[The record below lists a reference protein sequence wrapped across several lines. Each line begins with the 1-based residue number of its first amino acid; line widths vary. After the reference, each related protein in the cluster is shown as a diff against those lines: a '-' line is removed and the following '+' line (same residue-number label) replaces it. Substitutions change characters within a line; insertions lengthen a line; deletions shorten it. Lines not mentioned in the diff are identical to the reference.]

1 MGQGCDDGHCNEPLH
16 LAIAI
21 ELRRP
26 ARAAV
31 EMLSH
36 DAFDTAFCVSC
47 ELEVPKQNGRMET
60 HCVAGH
66 VGLELRNGGENYP
79 FEVAQ
84 ICRNPAEFWLWR
96 LFAFELRR
104 WAYAARA

>member
-60 HCVAGH
+60 HCLAGH
-66 VGLELRNGGENYP
+66 VRVDHQLELR
-79 FEVAQ
+79 
-84 ICRNPAEFWLWR
+84 WLH
-96 LFAFELRR
+96 
-104 WAYAARA
+104 YGQG